1 MTLQV
6 RGTGSLGAEVLHPV
20 CAGQAWSW
28 VGAGMGSQLC
38 PGPLP
43 SDSCPYVE
51 DGAVW
56 LCLLPEQ
63 GSSDVQVI
71 NLGCLGA

>member
-1 MTLQV
+1 MTLQGS
-6 RGTGSLGAEVLHPV
+6 GTGSLGAKVLHPV
-20 CAGQAWSW
+20 CTGQAWSW
-28 VGAGMGSQLC
+28 VGAVMGSQPC

-43 SDSCPYVE
+43 SDSCLNVE

-56 LCLLPEQ
+56 LCLPPEQ
-63 GSSDVQVI
+63 GSSGVQVI